1 MQPGNSLEKKGSGVK
16 SAAVVSV
23 GGENVLVDVFSAEP
37 CVGGLPC
44 EAHNQTVC
52 GGGTQRVTSAG
63 WDRLVCLGS
72 EMTGGRE
79 EAPLGEMF
87 HMAQAGEPVESN
99 NSKSSAYDL
108 PGHVVSTLHG
118 YGTWDST
125 SREGGLCDHVYG
137 TWDFTSPEGS
147 LCDHSYGTWDSTSP
161 EGGLCDH
168 GYGTWNSASPE
179 GGLRDYG
186 YGKTVQRPL
195 DCNGNARSTE
205 VTTESTVGALVA
217 ASSAVVLGTALLV
230 SVQPAPAA
238 EQSAVPPCLDP
249 AGQGSMQLTAPACV
263 NLVEPAHLNPVG
275 PACVDPA
282 EPARVNL
289 VEPAH
294 LNPVG
299 PACVDPS
306 GPACVNPV
314 ETTHLNPVGPCFVD
328 PVAAAHVDPPRPARV
343 NPIEPAHLIPVGP
356 ACVDPAGPARVDP
369 VEPSLGPF
377 RVDSVGPA
385 RVSPVRPARVDPA
398 GLAYMDPVG
407 PAHVDPVGPASVQ
420 LPTLACVNPV
430 PATCVDSVVLARVD
444 ATGAASGVAA
454 CVNDVTAASVESAA
468 AACVDPVGLACVDSV
483 VADYVD
489 TVGAAPVD
497 PDVAAACVDPVVRGF
512 VAGAVPTC
520 EEVVMAR
527 CVTAASRA
535 TVAEARE
542 EVVGQAGREE
552 EEAETVH
559 QDGGDQELKRVS
571 NCACVPVT
579 LNGFELFWGSQGFSS
594 LVNIWTSFDPDTYIA
609 SRRREQEFSSTF

>member
-125 SREGGLCDHVYG
+125 S
-137 TWDFTSPEGS
+137 
-147 LCDHSYGTWDSTSP
+147 P

-249 AGQGSMQLTAPACV
+249 AGQGSMQLTAPAC
-263 NLVEPAHLNPVG
+263 
-275 PACVDPA
+275 
-282 EPARVNL
+282 VNL